1 MATTMVT
8 VGHPEAPDKPPKEP
22 RSRGSILAA
31 VGLGAGLALG
41 ALFTGGD
48 PSEEPTADT
57 VVSEPDAAPTT
68 TIVSTTTTDVV
79 EPRLATLVP
88 GMLDVLIASGV
99 DLNGVQTVTQ
109 WQPADRGPVRSQLPW
124 GSFEPDVSTA
134 WLAVATPSRWIAGS
148 TLWVGNSAYLEPVTA
163 DLIDGPV
170 WHSRRPGNLAWVE
183 DTGDGPVLTVAE
195 FVPGRTAIP
204 RPVVGLDE
212 GTDLIGWWE
221 TGFVTQTSD
230 SLQLRDT
237 DGAVVREVGG
247 VHAVTGL
254 GRDVV
259 TIIGAEGGTGAFD
272 TELTPLA
279 PPGWDNDC
287 DRVVWSPGGAASGVL
302 CGVGPDRRFEYW
314 ADPFNSEAPFF
325 VEFGHEF
332 TDLGFTTNGLPFAAW
347 IDPIRVTSTIVFF
360 HPADGSVRL
369 LDHPGRIQHLTSV
382 AG

>member
-8 VGHPEAPDKPPKEP
+8 VGESEAPQTPPREP
-22 RSRGSILAA
+22 RTRGSILAA

-41 ALFTGGD
+41 ALFTGGG
-48 PSEEPTADT
+48 PSEDPTSDT

-99 DLNGVQTVTQ
+99 DLNGAQTVTL
-109 WQPADRGPVRSQLPW
+109 WQPADRQPARSQLPW
-124 GSFEPDVSTA
+124 GSFEPDASRA
-134 WLAVATPSRWIAGS
+134 WLALATPSRWVDGS
-148 TLWVGNSAYLEPVTA
+148 TLWVGNAAYLEPVTS
-163 DLIDGPV
+163 DLISGPV

-183 DTGDGPVLTVAE
+183 DTSDGRMLTIAE
-195 FVPGRTAIP
+195 FIPGRAAIP

-212 GTDLIGWWE
+212 GTELVGWWD
-221 TGFVTQTSD
+221 TGFVTQTVD

-237 DGAVVREVGG
+237 DGAVVRQVAG

-259 TIIGAEGGTGAFD
+259 TIIQAEGGSGAFGI
-272 TELTPLA
+272 ELTALQ
-279 PPGWDNDC
+279 PPGWGNDC
-287 DRVVWSPGGAASGVL
+287 ERVVWSPGGAAAGVL
-302 CGVGPDRRFEYW
+302 CGVGSDRRFEYW
-314 ADPFNSEAPFF
+314 SDPFNTSEPLI
-325 VEFGHEF
+325 VESGHEF
-332 TDLGFTTNGLPFAAW
+332 TDIGFTTNGLPFAVW
-347 IDPIRVTSTIVFF
+347 IDPIRITSTVVFF
-360 HPADGSVRL
+360 HPADGSVHL